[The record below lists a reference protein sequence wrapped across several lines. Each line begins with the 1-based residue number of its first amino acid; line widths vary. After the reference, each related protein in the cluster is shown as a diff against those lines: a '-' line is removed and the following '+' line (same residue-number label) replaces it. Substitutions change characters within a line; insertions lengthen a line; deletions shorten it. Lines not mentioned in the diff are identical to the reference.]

1 MKYKIED
8 LLEKVIDNRGKTPPI
23 SGKGHLLLEIN
34 CLTGDNKFPNYNVV
48 QKIVSKDTYNSWF
61 RSGHPQKGDIL
72 IPTVGTLDAIA
83 FLDRNDCCIAQNI
96 IAFRADEKK
105 CDGNFLYY
113 LLKSPVVRKRLL
125 NLNIGGVQPSIKV
138 PHLKQLEVDVPDLET
153 QKKIVRILSAFD
165 NKIELNNKIRINLE
179 NQASVI
185 FKKWFIDLEPFKTVN
200 FKTTELGVI
209 PNDWTVEP
217 LGELFEF
224 RRGVALTKNDVSIIQ
239 NNDHPFVV
247 YGAGRDIFGYSKEY
261 TLDIPS
267 VLIAAIGA
275 GAGTISRSYE
285 TKYSVTSNAFY
296 VLPKNKIDYPY
307 EVFALQNYNFKDRC
321 SGSAQP
327 MLSYSAFATD
337 KHIFP
342 SKDARQ
348 KFYDVCEPMLEKI
361 NKLMEQN
368 NILNNI
374 RDTLLPKLMNGTIS
388 SGGA

>member
-1 MKYKIED
+1 MRYKLRDITLKAVVGGTPKSSCPKYYNEGTIPWVNTKEVDYNRIYSTEKNITQLGLENSAAKMIETNSVIIAMYCRGTAGRVAIN
-8 LLEKVIDNRGKTPPI
+8 KVPLCTNQACC
-23 SGKGHLLLEIN
+23 SLEIN
-34 CLTGDNKFPNYNVV
+34 PTKALYEYVYYALKNKYVEL
-48 QKIVSKDTYNSWF
+48 
-61 RSGHPQKGDIL
+61 DIL
-72 IPTVGTLDAIA
+72 ANGA
-83 FLDRNDCCIAQNI
+83 AQQNLNKNI
-96 IAFRADEKK
+96 ILDFEID
-105 CDGNFLYY
+105 L
-113 LLKSPVVRKRLL
+113 
-125 NLNIGGVQPSIKV
+125 
-138 PHLKQLEVDVPDLET
+138 PDLET
-153 QKKIVRILSAFD
+153 QKKVVRILSAFD